1 MSTLGSGQHAG
12 LYFQH
17 LAARPSAGTVLPN
30 PLLVER
36 PPVLILPGLLSDGRQ
51 CKRMARELTSHQ
63 RQVLLVDPLGSGRSL
78 TPQDPSEYL
87 LPRQAQRLLQLLKRL
102 ELPVVDVVGLSMG
115 GMWAQH
121 ALLQAPQQ
129 FRHAVLV
136 GTAAS
141 IEPRLHELLLRLRA
155 QWQANAPFLELWR
168 VLELCFFSAAF
179 LQRPGVLA
187 MLETLAM
194 REPPSQ
200 AVALGQLD
208 ALLQHDLSN
217 ELHAVPHVRLV
228 LAGEAD
234 FLMPPETQTRLTQAL
249 GYGQPSLVAG
259 AGHTLWIEQPDA
271 LAQSLLQTL

>member
-1 MSTLGSGQHAG
+1 MSSLGSGQHAG

-17 LAARPSAGTVLPN
+17 LAAVLPAGILRPS
-30 PLLVER
+30 PLFRER

-51 CKRMARELTSHQ
+51 CKRMARELTAHQ
-63 RQVLLVDPLGSGRSL
+63 RQVLLVDPLGSGRSM
-78 TPQDPSEYL
+78 TPDDPREYL
-87 LPRQAQRLLQLLKRL
+87 LPRQAQRLLQLLKML

-141 IEPRLHELLLRLRA
+141 IEPRLQELLSRLRA
-155 QWQANAPFLELWR
+155 QWQANVPFLELWR
-168 VLELCFFSAAF
+168 VLEVCFFSPAF

-200 AVALGQLD
+200 TVALGQLD
-208 ALLQHDLSN
+208 ALLQHDLSK
-217 ELHAVPHVRLV
+217 ELHAVPHARLV
-228 LAGEAD
+228 LAGGAD
-234 FLMPPETQTRLTQAL
+234 FLMPPETQNRLTQAL
-249 GYGQPSLVAG
+249 GYGQPTLVAG
-259 AGHTLWIEQPDA
+259 AGHALWIEQPDL
-271 LAQSLLQTL
+271 LAQSLLQSL